1 MEELFKKFVYTG
13 VGFVAYTADK
23 IQETVNELV
32 NQDKIT
38 EEEGKK
44 IVDDFLSN
52 TESKKEDFEAKL
64 KGLADEVVG
73 KFNFANAT
81 KKDGFSDLRAR
92 IERLEAKLGINIEAE
107 EEVVTSS
114 NAIEIEIED

>member
-1 MEELFKKFVYTG
+1 MEDSFKKFIYTG
-13 VGFVAYTADK
+13 VGFVAYTAEK

-32 NQDKIT
+32 SQDKIT

-52 TESKKEDFEAKL
+52 TEAKKEDFEAKL

-73 KFNFANAT
+73 KFNFANAS
-81 KKDGFSDLRAR
+81 KGDNFDDLRAR
-92 IERLEAKLGINIEAE
+92 IERLEAKLGINVE
-107 EEVVTSS
+107 EEVATASK
-114 NAIEIEIED
+114 AIEIEIED